1 MNKFAVL
8 MCGLTSWAVATI
20 RPALLV
26 LVREMTEN
34 LAPAS
39 GLSSTAKGLGLGFE
53 PLYGFRGIG

>member
-1 MNKFAVL
+1 

-53 PLYGFRGIG
+53 PPYGFRGIG